1 MSVSEEREAAE
12 ATEATE
18 APVTLFVNTPRLPD
32 PYHLYTA
39 AHREEEWEAKLQDAL
54 EMVKTFDEQICA
66 STPEPALDPT
76 DDWMVQRK
84 ATFRDNLAQGKV
96 RWETL
101 KLHWNGPG
109 VQATT
114 RNVVWMDADEALAAI
129 RSGEVS
135 RLSAL
140 TNVYWR

>member
-1 MSVSEEREAAE
+1 MSEEHEAAE
-12 ATEATE
+12 ATEGL
-18 APVTLFVNTPRLPD
+18 VTLFINTPRLPE
-32 PYHLYTA
+32 PYLVTA
-39 AHREEEWEAKLQDAL
+39 RARENEKWKTKLQAALDA
-54 EMVKTFDEQICA
+54 VKTFDEEICA
-66 STPEPALDPT
+66 SMPEPALDPT

-84 ATFRDNLAQGKV
+84 ATFCDNLAQGKV

-101 KLHWNGPG
+101 KLHWGG
-109 VQATT
+109 RGFQATT
-114 RNVVWMDADEALAAI
+114 RNVVWMDRDEALTAI